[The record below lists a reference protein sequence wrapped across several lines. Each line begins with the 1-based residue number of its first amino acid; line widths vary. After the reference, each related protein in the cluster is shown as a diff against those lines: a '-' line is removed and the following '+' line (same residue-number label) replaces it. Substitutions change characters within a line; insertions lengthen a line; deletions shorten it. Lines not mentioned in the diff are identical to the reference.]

1 MFARSIEK
9 LDDGVWMIWS
19 LEDIN
24 VIDLDLIACCEDE
37 EDESILIFA

>member
-1 MFARSIEK
+1 MFARSVEK
-9 LDDGVWMIWS
+9 LDDGVWTIWS

-24 VIDLDLIACCEDE
+24 VIDLDLIACREDE